1 MNKLL
6 EAFNIKQ
13 RTTYNKISDYNT
25 FQDKDLLDRFRL
37 EILQE
42 LSDKGYSNEDIT
54 QEIII
59 KTIDQITLGY
69 NLNNNEKDHLINL
82 IEGEIN
88 GYGPLTELLSDNN
101 ITEIMV
107 NSPKDIYIEVDG
119 NIIKD
124 EGISF
129 INDEHILRTI
139 EKMIELSNKK
149 IDYNNPIID
158 TNLVDGSRINA
169 IIPPLTKHPIITI
182 RKFKKEMDDID
193 TLIGNGTLTPYMAR
207 FLKCCIE
214 AKLNILVSG
223 YGNSGKTTLLN
234 ILANFIPEE
243 ERIITIEDVYELNLS
258 NKHVISLETVP
269 KTNNSNGISTKEL
282 IKNSIKMRP
291 DRLIIGEIKS
301 DEALDILE
309 AMNTGNEGSLATI
322 YASSSREAI
331 NKLESLIYMS
341 GHDRNLNAIKT
352 YIANSID
359 IVVHIGKLKD
369 GRKKITN
376 ISEICG
382 ITNDEINIKDIFA
395 FTQKDL
401 YQTGTSTG
409 EFILY
414 NRIPTCLAKIKNAG
428 ITELDDMFKK

>member
-341 GHDRNLNAIKT
+341 GHDRNLNAIKP
-352 YIANSID
+352 I
-359 IVVHIGKLKD
+359 
-369 GRKKITN
+369 
-376 ISEICG
+376 
-382 ITNDEINIKDIFA
+382 
-395 FTQKDL
+395 
-401 YQTGTSTG
+401 
-409 EFILY
+409 
-414 NRIPTCLAKIKNAG
+414 
-428 ITELDDMFKK
+428 